1 MPERVTLDLQ
11 DIAHLMAGGTIVL
24 EARGLELVP
33 GQDIFRSA
41 QRVQTRVN
49 GSRRTLGE
57 RRKGITRG
65 EGESR

>member
-11 DIAHLMAGGTIVL
+11 DIAHLMAGGTLVI
-24 EARGLELVP
+24 EAKDMELVP